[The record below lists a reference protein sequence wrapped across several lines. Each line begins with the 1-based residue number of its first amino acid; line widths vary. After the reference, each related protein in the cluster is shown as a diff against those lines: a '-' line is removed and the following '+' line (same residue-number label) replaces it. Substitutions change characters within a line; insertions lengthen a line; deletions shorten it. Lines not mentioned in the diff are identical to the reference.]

1 MSHFIPNPALD
12 LVLERTIPVPPERVW
27 AAWTQPDLL
36 MQWFTPA
43 PWKTVAVDIDLRP
56 GGRCVTTMESPEGDR
71 YPNAGC
77 YLQVEPNRLL
87 VFTSV
92 MTEDFRPVT
101 PSNGAG
107 DLAFTARIELA
118 EAPDRG
124 THYRALAMHAQ
135 EDDCRQHADMGFAD
149 GWGAALD
156 QLVALL
162 TAPGGGVG

>member
-1 MSHFIPNPALD
+1 MTNFIPNPALD
-12 LVLERTIPVPPERVW
+12 LVLERTIAVPPKRVW
-27 AAWTQPDLL
+27 AAWTQPELL

-43 PWKTVAVDIDLRP
+43 PWMTVAANLDVRP
-56 GGRCVTTMESPEGDR
+56 GGRFVTTMQSPEGEQ

-92 MTEDFRPVT
+92 MTDDFRPVA

-107 DLAFTARIELA
+107 DMAFTGRIEI
-118 EAPDRG
+118 EPSPEGG
-124 THYRALAMHAQ
+124 THYRAIAMHAQ
-135 EDDCRQHADMGFAD
+135 EETCQQHFEMGFAD

-156 QLVALL
+156 QLVALMS
-162 TAPGGGVG
+162 